1 MKQFTGSTHQSAVM
15 DYQTAAPDFETI
27 RQDALM
33 AGGIDVMSMR
43 FRVIEYEKAT
53 GEMVGVAIQNAGF
66 RDAVEKTQKLII
78 KRADSHFC
86 LEPVGFLQ

>member
-1 MKQFTGSTHQSAVM
+1 MHQRFVM
-15 DYQTAAPDFETI
+15 SYPAATPDFETI
-27 RQDALM
+27 RQDAVM

-53 GEMVGVAIQNAGF
+53 GELLGVAIQNAGF
-66 RDAVEKTQKLII
+66 RDAVEKTQKLIS